1 MKKPRLR
8 AGRST
13 AKTDQQKQI
22 LDRLFDYFSKP
33 KGEKPT
39 SDSDVEV
46 SFYRSALSA
55 LPHNFHDNE
64 YNGVNIIMLLQAQ
77 EQSSSKVP
85 IYSTFKQASDL
96 LEQHKDK
103 LPPKSETFDPEK
115 PLKGITLDA
124 QVVKY
129 LETYKK
135 DGELISKSIFEKETR
150 GMSFTKMRE
159 NGYQKRKGLKPYKV
173 FPIEKIKH
181 LLPESFI
188 EERDYF
194 ARQEELE
201 NKKMSPEM
209 EDIEFVKKIEIII
222 DAMGVPVIEKNQDRA
237 FYSPKNDCITIPP
250 RNKFIS
256 DKAYF
261 AVILHELSHSTG
273 HPSRLGRLG
282 RLGGKQNNNFNSK
295 SYATEELIAET
306 STMFLCLDE
315 GLESFNSHAK
325 YLEGWASHFADKKKA
340 LLSICKSARESQEFI
355 SRKVLKHK
363 LDLSIQSPYKVPDKL
378 DFELKLADKHTD
390 ALNDY
395 IVQSAN
401 NHSPLISLKHQ
412 KIIGYNEVKGGID
425 VFTPDKKVSLT
436 GVSGSIVQRELDSLK
451 LLQSIILDVSVDND
465 DEAKPTKNRLKSSR
479 LSI

>member
-115 PLKGITLDA
+115 PLKGITLD
-124 QVVKY
+124 
-129 LETYKK
+129 
-135 DGELISKSIFEKETR
+135 
-150 GMSFTKMRE
+150 
-159 NGYQKRKGLKPYKV
+159 GYQKRKGLKPYKV

>member
-1 MKKPRLR
+1 MKKPRSSAVR
-8 AGRST
+8 T
-13 AKTDQQKQI
+13 TTKKDQQTQI

-46 SFYRSALSA
+46 SFYRSSLNA

-64 YNGVNIIMLLQAQ
+64 YNGVNIIILLQAQ
-77 EQSSSKVP
+77 EQSETKVP

-96 LEQHKDK
+96 LEQHKDQ
-103 LPPKSETFDPEK
+103 LPPKSETFDPDK
-115 PLKGITLDA
+115 PLTGITLDA
-124 QVVKY
+124 QIVKY

-135 DGELISKSIFEKETR
+135 NGKLISKSLFEKNTE
-150 GMSFTKMRE
+150 GMSFTEMRE
-159 NGYQKRKGLKPYKV
+159 KGYQKRKGLKPYRV
-173 FPIEKIKH
+173 FPIEKIKN
-181 LLPESFI
+181 LLPKFFI

-201 NKKMSPEM
+201 NKKMSPKM
-209 EDIEFVKKIEIII
+209 EDIEFVEKIQLIV

-273 HPSRLGRLG
+273 HSSRLNR
-282 RLGGKQNNNFNSK
+282 KQNNTSNSK
-295 SYATEELIAET
+295 AYFSEELIAET
-306 STMFLCLDE
+306 STMFICLDE
-315 GLESFNSHAK
+315 GLETFNAHAS
-325 YLEGWASHFADKKKA
+325 YLEGYANNFKDQKKA
-340 LLSICKSARESQEFI
+340 LLSICKQAKEAQSYI
-355 SRKVLKHK
+355 SHKVLKHK
-363 LDLSIQSPYKVPDKL
+363 LDLSIQSPYQVPDKL
-378 DFELKLADKHTD
+378 DFELKLEDKHTD
-390 ALNDY
+390 ALSDY

-401 NHSPLISLKHQ
+401 NHSPLIPLKHQ

-436 GVSGSIVQRELDSLK
+436 GVSGSIVKRELESLK
-451 LLQSIILDVSVDND
+451 LLQSIILDVSLDNN
-465 DEAKPTKNRLKSSR
+465 EEKPAKNKLKSSR
-479 LSI
+479 LSM